1 ARAATREA
9 TDYAQVNCMKYFEF
23 QYTWG
28 DIMLRMESDA
38 GLRQALVHAAM
49 ARQAG
54 EDIVVAEAT
63 SMANDPVEEVEAE
76 VAKANLDP
84 GMTSEIHLNLSD
96 EE

>member
-1 ARAATREA
+1 
-9 TDYAQVNCMKYFEF
+9 
-23 QYTWG
+23 
-28 DIMLRMESDA
+28 MLRMEVMRVFA
-38 GLRQALVHAAM
+38 KPWFMPQW

>member
-1 ARAATREA
+1 
-9 TDYAQVNCMKYFEF
+9 M
-23 QYTWG
+23 
-28 DIMLRMESDA
+28 MRMESDA

-54 EDIVVAEAT
+54 EDIVIAAASSVDT
-63 SMANDPVEEVEAE
+63 NQTMQEENE
-76 VAKANLDP
+76 VATVNLDP

>member
-1 ARAATREA
+1 
-9 TDYAQVNCMKYFEF
+9 MKYYEF

-28 DIMLRMESDA
+28 DIMVRMESDA

-54 EDIVVAEAT
+54 EDIVVASAA
-63 SMANDPVEEVEAE
+63 SSDLNQIAGVEPEVTK
-76 VAKANLDP
+76 VNLDP